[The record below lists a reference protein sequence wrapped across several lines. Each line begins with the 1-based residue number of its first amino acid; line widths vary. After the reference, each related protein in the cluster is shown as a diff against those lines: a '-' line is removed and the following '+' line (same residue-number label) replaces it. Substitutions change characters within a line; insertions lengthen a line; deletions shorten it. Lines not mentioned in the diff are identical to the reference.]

1 MPRANALWLTLR
13 PGRLESLRYFTG
25 VAPLSEELTRNP
37 GQFSASMIKMW
48 DLLHQAL
55 DFVLHLSDRLN
66 ELATSHP
73 AEAYGLLFLI
83 VFCETGL
90 VFLPF
95 LPGDS
100 LLFAVGAVC
109 AGGGLNLGLAAL
121 TLASA
126 AFAGDNVN
134 YWVGRLMGDQLARRF
149 PTLVRPQH
157 LARTHQFFEKYGR
170 KTIIFARF
178 VPIVRT
184 FAPIVAGIGQMR
196 YKIFLSY
203 NIIGGLFWTTGMLL
217 VGYFLGGM
225 IPNPDKYILPIAFVI
240 IIVSFLP
247 IILKMIRIRKNK
259 D

>member
-1 MPRANALWLTLR
+1 M
-13 PGRLESLRYFTG
+13 E
-25 VAPLSEELTRNP
+25 
-37 GQFSASMIKMW
+37 KMW

-66 ELATSHP
+66 DLAASHP
-73 AEAYGLLFLI
+73 QQAYALLFLI

-109 AGGGLNLGLAAL
+109 AGGGLNLALAA
-121 TLASA
+121 TVLASA
-126 AFAGDNVN
+126 AFIGDNVN

-184 FAPIVAGIGQMR
+184 FTPFVAGMGTMPYLR
-196 YKIFLSY
+196 
-203 NIIGGLFWTTGMLL
+203 
-217 VGYFLGGM
+217 FLGSSILATGLWVGL
-225 IPNPDKYILPIAFVI
+225 ILPAGWFFGNLAPVKKHFELVVVAI
-240 IIVSFLP
+240 IFISALPMIVELVRARRRSSP
-247 IILKMIRIRKNK
+247 TA
-259 D
+259 

>member
-1 MPRANALWLTLR
+1 MTGILPADD
-13 PGRLESLRYFTG
+13 RLSFACQRRNG
-25 VAPLSEELTRNP
+25 APLPKELTRNLC
-37 GQFSASMIKMW
+37 QFSVSMEKMW

-66 ELATSHP
+66 ELAASHP
-73 AEAYGLLFLI
+73 QQAYALLFLI

-109 AGGGLNLGLAAL
+109 AGGGLNLALAA
-121 TLASA
+121 TVLASA
-126 AFAGDNVN
+126 AFIGDNVN

-184 FAPIVAGIGQMR
+184 FTPFVAGMGTMPYLR
-196 YKIFLSY
+196 
-203 NIIGGLFWTTGMLL
+203 
-217 VGYFLGGM
+217 FLGSSILATGLWVGL
-225 IPNPDKYILPIAFVI
+225 ILPAGWFFGNLAPVKKHFELVVVAI
-240 IIVSFLP
+240 IFISALPMIVELVRARRRSS
-247 IILKMIRIRKNK
+247 RTA
-259 D
+259 